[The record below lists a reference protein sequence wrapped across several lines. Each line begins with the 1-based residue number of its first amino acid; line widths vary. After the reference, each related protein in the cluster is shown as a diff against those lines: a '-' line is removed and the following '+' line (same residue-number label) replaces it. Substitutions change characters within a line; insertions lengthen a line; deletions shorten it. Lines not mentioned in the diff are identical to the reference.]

1 MIISEQSQGFFSLLP
16 LTKWIPISMFA
27 PKCKENKDLHQTNTA
42 VESFQDINRGLS
54 VFILCSDQKRQRRIY
69 TATGESL
76 IRRLKKKLFK
86 GRHGFRY
93 C

>member
-1 MIISEQSQGFFSLLP
+1 MIICEQSQGFFSLLP

-27 PKCKENKDLHQTNTA
+27 PKCKENKDLHETNTA
-42 VESFQDINRGLS
+42 VESFQDTNRGLS
-54 VFILCSDQKRQRRIY
+54 VFSQKRQRRIY
-69 TATGESL
+69 TATEESL
-76 IRRLKKKLFK
+76 IRRLKKLFK